1 MTPLTSQD
9 LEALKADLARWA
21 QTFAVNQSIAI
32 RTKADAEV
40 CEEACDEISLAFDNA
55 CKAIT
60 ALEAEKAEARRLALE
75 EAAGVAK
82 QYARALSK
90 GTHPK
95 AGSIEEIGE
104 RIEAAIL
111 ALKERP

>member
-1 MTPLTSQD
+1 MTPLSSQD
-9 LEALKADLARWA
+9 LEALKALAGED
-21 QTFAVNQSIAI
+21 NPY
-32 RTKADAEV
+32 AE
-40 CEEACDEISLAFDNA
+40 EMRKLFSH
-55 CKAIT
+55 IT
-60 ALEAEKAEARRLALE
+60 ALEAEKAEAREVAKRLIGSSQMDAIAEARRLALE

-104 RIEAAIL
+104 RIETAIL
-111 ALKERP
+111 ALKEQQ